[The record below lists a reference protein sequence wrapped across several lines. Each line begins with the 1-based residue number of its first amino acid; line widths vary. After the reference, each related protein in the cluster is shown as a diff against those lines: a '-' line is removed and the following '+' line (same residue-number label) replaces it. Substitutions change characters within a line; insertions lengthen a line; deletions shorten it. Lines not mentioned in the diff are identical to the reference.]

1 MEFLVML
8 RRADCSID
16 SASNLILTVSA
27 QALAGFLTKARLG
40 IYETKRN
47 DPNADAISGM
57 SPYLHF
63 GQISAARC
71 ALEAAKHRK
80 DAKVCIT
87 LQCCGIK
94 HVLR

>member
-1 MEFLVML
+1 ML
-8 RRADCSID
+8 FKSDCFND
-16 SASNLILTVSA
+16 GASNLMLTVSA
-27 QALAGFLTKARLG
+27 QALARFLTKARLG

-80 DAKVCIT
+80 DAKV
-87 LQCCGIK
+87 
-94 HVLR
+94 